1 VTVSWFVLKTNW
13 AMVCRL
19 RSKSMGGCDGMGH
32 VSRSSGLLR
41 VEASW
46 TRVFQSD
53 FKTGGDAVMGG
64 ACGIIVE
71 VASSTS

>member
-1 VTVSWFVLKTNW
+1 
-13 AMVCRL
+13 
-19 RSKSMGGCDGMGH
+19 MGH